1 MLGFVAVLAISGA
14 ALVGIWAE
22 ARLLRGAYDSLR
34 DDALPAISR
43 LEDLKTV
50 SHAYMQAVIAHAYA
64 DIWAE
69 RYGAGETASD
79 REATLREVRIRAARL
94 RDSSAAVTTLGNLHR
109 MGIAGDPRA
118 EIAS

>member
-14 ALVGIWAE
+14 ALIGIWTE
-22 ARLLRGAYDSLR
+22 ARLLRGAYGSLR

-69 RYGAGETASD
+69 RYGGGAGGGD
-79 REATLREVRIRAARL
+79 ATLRR
-94 RDSSAAVTTLGNLHR
+94 H
-109 MGIAGDPRA
+109 
-118 EIAS
+118 